1 MTIEKRKASP
11 DVCSYIDEDDNK
23 LHLEVALPG
32 VKKENIQLRLKE
44 DSFFL
49 SAPRDDL
56 EFVTTGAFC
65 CPMNI
70 NSVNAKYDN
79 GLLQIELPFKDAMD
93 GAREIAIQ

>member
-1 MTIEKRKASP
+1 MTTDKRKTSP
-11 DVCSYIDEDDNK
+11 DVCSYIDEDGSK

-56 EFVTTGAFC
+56 EYVATGAFC

-70 NSVNAKYDN
+70 NSVDAKYDN
-79 GLLQIELPFKDAMD
+79 GLLQIEVPFKDVMD
-93 GAREIAIQ
+93 GAREIAVH